1 MISSKKRIKVLT
13 AFISMGILV
22 ALGSI
27 GIVKTASAAEL
38 PFTQEQARAFSESTN
53 GVMGVGVNEE
63 GRGEVMGVGIGT
75 DGQDA
80 TGTGGDIGVGY
91 GGNAE
96 GGRDGGTGT
105 GKGGDIGVGY
115 GGNAEGGG
123 HGGTG
128 IASS

>member
-27 GIVKTASAAEL
+27 GIVKTVSAAEL

-80 TGTGGDIGVGY
+80 TGKGGNIGVGY

-96 GGRDGGTGT
+96 GGRDGGTGS

-128 IASS
+128 IARS